1 MSITEKGFCVRL
13 LEKEFRVGCP
23 KEHERALKEAG
34 EYLDKHMRQIRQ
46 SGRVIGIERIMFM
59 AALNITY
66 EFLSLKQK
74 TLTNEKEFSERI
86 RLLQDQI
93 DAALNPVPST
103 EELELC

>member
-13 LEKEFRVGCP
+13 LEKEFREGCP
-23 KEHERALKEAG
+23 KEHKRALKEAG

>member
-93 DAALNPVPST
+93 EAALNPVPST